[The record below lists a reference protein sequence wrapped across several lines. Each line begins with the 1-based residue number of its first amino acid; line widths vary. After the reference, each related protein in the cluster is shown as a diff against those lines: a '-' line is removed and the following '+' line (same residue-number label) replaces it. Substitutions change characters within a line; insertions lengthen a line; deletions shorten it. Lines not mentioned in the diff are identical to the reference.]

1 MKFATR
7 QDCELPAED
16 LFAAISDFPLAERM
30 LVNHGT
36 PLLSQGRPLFGTEPV
51 RPLFGPGSEAPP
63 VPEPGAGMAWQIGFD
78 LRDKRRDVRLS
89 VVRFDRPE
97 NIVMEGVSD
106 MFDLTIE
113 MTVIALTRAK
123 SRLIFE
129 VDARPRNMRAR
140 LLLQTAKLGKSQLD
154 RQFASRIADYVAG
167 ISSAH
172 RPRQAR

>member
-7 QDCELPAED
+7 QDSELPAED

-30 LVNHGT
+30 LVSKGA
-36 PLLSQGRPLFGTEPV
+36 QV
-51 RPLFGPGSEAPP
+51 RRLDPSR
-63 VPEPGAGMAWQIGFD
+63 EPGAGMVWQVGFD
-78 LRDKRRDVRLS
+78 FRGKRRDMRLS
-89 VVRFDRPE
+89 VIRFDRPE
-97 NIVMEGVSD
+97 NLTMEGVSE

-129 VDARPRNMRAR
+129 VEAKPRNMRAR

-154 RQFASRIADYVAG
+154 RQFASRIAYYVAG
-167 ISSAH
+167 ISGAH
-172 RPRQAR
+172 RPRQVR

>member
-30 LVNHGT
+30 LVNRGA
-36 PLLSQGRPLFGTEPV
+36 QV
-51 RPLFGPGSEAPP
+51 RRLDPSR
-63 VPEPGAGMAWQIGFD
+63 EPGAGMAWQIGFD
-78 LRDKRRDVRLS
+78 LRGKRRDVRLS

-129 VDARPRNMRAR
+129 VEAKPRNMRAR

-154 RQFASRIADYVAG
+154 RQFASRIAYYVAG
-167 ISSAH
+167 ISGAH
-172 RPRQAR
+172 RPRQVR